1 MRDSADTGR
10 DAGFLVDHLEPVL
23 TDAVRDI
30 GASAGLL
37 YLLPPGEQVLWL
49 ALVSGVPKGLA
60 APWAR
65 VSLESPTPVAD
76 ATRHERLV
84 WLANRED
91 MARRYPRLGIVMP
104 YEFMVAVAPLT
115 GRRQVWGSLVLLWPV
130 WRPPQ
135 LSEHERDTIT
145 GFCRRASAIVD
156 RAADDGRPVR
166 APDEPRVLA
175 AEPSPSDPAQA
186 PAALAFTQR
195 LPMGCCALDPDG
207 RLTLVNPAATAL
219 LDAGTATL
227 IGRRPWE
234 VLLWLPG
241 SVFEDRYMAAELSRQ
256 PTSFTAVRPPD
267 TPLLFRLYPGPGGI
281 SVVISHAP
289 AHAPAAAG
297 QQAAAPADRQVAP
310 PGVEAAPDGP
320 AAPPIE
326 QQAAP
331 PAEQAVPPLEPQA
344 APPAEQAA
352 GTPLYLLTRLA
363 VALAE
368 AAGVRDVAELA
379 ADQIVPG
386 FGPQGMALMTIE
398 GGRERILSSRG
409 YSTEFLSR
417 FHGAPVTEGYPG
429 AHAARNA
436 ECLFFPSFADYQRAF
451 PRVLRYGSRNAWAFL
466 PLITSGRPIGA
477 LILSYDQPRAF
488 SVPERAV
495 LTSLAG
501 LVAQALGRA
510 RLYDANHDL
519 ARTLQTGLLPR
530 ALPRIPGLETAARYL
545 PAGQAGIGGDF
556 YDVIRGDGLATA
568 VIGDVQ
574 GHNTTAAALMGQ
586 VRTAVHAHASTS
598 APPGDV
604 LARTNRLIADLDPGL
619 FTSCLI
625 AHLDLPRHR
634 VRLASAGHP
643 PPLIRHPDGRTDIV
657 RLPPGLLLGIEPA
670 TEYSTTEIP
679 LPPGAVLALYT
690 DGLVEV
696 PGIDIDRTTDDLA
709 RRLAHARPR
718 DLEHLADALVPAVEP
733 SASRHDDIALL
744 LIRPHPDGR

>member
-1 MRDSADTGR
+1 MRHSTDTGR
-10 DAGFLVDHLEPVL
+10 QAGFGLDHLEPVL
-23 TDAVRDI
+23 AAAVRDS

-49 ALVSGVPKGLA
+49 SLVSGVPKGLA

-65 VSLESPTPVAD
+65 VSLEAPTPVAD
-76 ATRHERLV
+76 AIRQERLV
-84 WLANRED
+84 WLAGREE
-91 MARRYPRLGIVMP
+91 MARRYPRLGVVMP
-104 YEFMVAVAPLT
+104 YEFMVAAAPLT
-115 GRRQVWGSLVLLWPV
+115 GRRQVWGTLVLLWQV

-145 GFCRRASAIVD
+145 GFCRRASAVLD
-156 RAADDGRPVR
+156 QAADDGRPVR
-166 APDEPRVLA
+166 APEEPRVLA
-175 AEPSPSDPAQA
+175 AERSPADPTQA
-186 PAALAFTQR
+186 PAALEFTHR
-195 LPMGCCALDPDG
+195 LPLGCCALDLDG

-219 LDAGTATL
+219 MDAGAATL

-234 VLLWLPG
+234 VLLWLSGP
-241 SVFEDRYMAAELSRQ
+241 VFEDRYMAAVLSRQ

-267 TPLLFRLYPGPGGI
+267 TPLLFRLYPGPSGI

-289 AHAPAAAG
+289 AHD
-297 QQAAAPADRQVAP
+297 AAAPADRQD
-310 PGVEAAPDGP
+310 AAPV
-320 AAPPIE
+320 E
-326 QQAAP
+326 QS
-331 PAEQAVPPLEPQA
+331 
-344 APPAEQAA
+344 A

-379 ADQIVPG
+379 ADQIVPA

-417 FHGAPVTEGYPG
+417 FDGAPVTEGYPG

-451 PRVLRYGSRNAWAFL
+451 PRVLRYGDRNAWAFL

-477 LILSYDQPRAF
+477 LILSYDEPRAF

-510 RLYDANHDL
+510 RLYDSNHEL

-556 YDVIRGDGLATA
+556 YDVIRGDGLAAA

-598 APPGDV
+598 APPGEV

-625 AHLDLPRHR
+625 AHIDLPRHR

-643 PPLIRHPDGRTDIV
+643 PPLLRFPDGHTEVV

-696 PGIDIDRTTDDLA
+696 PGIDIDRTTEDLA
-709 RRLAHARPR
+709 RRLAHAPAR
-718 DLEHLADALVPAVEP
+718 DLEQLADALVPTLEP
-733 SASRHDDIALL
+733 PATRHDDIALL
-744 LIRPHPDGR
+744 LIRPQDNGR